1 MHVDFPRLLIVG
13 VSKKSKEAS
22 TLNCCVELTLIVS
35 LRTCQA
41 SRHNLAVFLDEV
53 AKCVDIFVIDLVNM
67 INCEA
72 AEFFTLEKRVL
83 LIRVTSLPFPLAP
96 KAMITPFRIP
106 LYAGQVC
113 VNAPKMLSETL

>member
-1 MHVDFPRLLIVG
+1 MRNRFKQNDLHVDFPRLLIVG

-53 AKCVDIFVIDLVNM
+53 AKRVDIFVIDLVNM

-72 AEFFTLEKRVL
+72 AEFLRLKSAF
-83 LIRVTSLPFPLAP
+83 
-96 KAMITPFRIP
+96 
-106 LYAGQVC
+106 C
-113 VNAPKMLSETL
+113 